1 MQASASSLTL
11 ERAQELFR
19 AGRLRELLEVA
30 PGASQED
37 LKAACKR
44 AYLKHHPD
52 RGGNAEIFK
61 LVFAASEQLRS
72 DGRHFVFESVPPEWA
87 AWRLRHIETI
97 QSLLEDGEAKL
108 RSLELKLGRAHRTRQ
123 GKDPRG
129 NRAHSK
135 CGSWN
140 LCSLARLPG

>member
-1 MQASASSLTL
+1 MQAPASSLTL
-11 ERAQELFR
+11 ERAQELFQ

-37 LKAACKR
+37 VKAACKR

-52 RGGNAEIFK
+52 RGGNAEVFK

-108 RSLELKLGRAHRTRQ
+108 RSLELKLGRARTERV
-123 GKDPRG
+123 KEKT
-129 NRAHSK
+129 RAEIEHIRSAVAGT
-135 CGSWN
+135 CAH
-140 LCSLARLPG
+140 L